1 MFSEKEG
8 GGSQFEWPEVSSKNQ
23 RGRSSAKSTDD
34 SLCPISL
41 LPGVDI
47 GCSFAPVLQ
56 YLVSDRATAVIVF
69 AWLTT
74 FWEFK
79 FVEVGD

>member
-1 MFSEKEG
+1 MADGVVAGLEDSTLRF
-8 GGSQFEWPEVSSKNQ
+8 VV
-23 RGRSSAKSTDD
+23 SAKSTDD

-47 GCSFAPVLQ
+47 GCSFASVLQ

-74 FWEFK
+74 FSAFK